1 MERRDF
7 LKMLA
12 IGPLL
17 GGALGRG
24 DEEKTVVRLKAPV
37 EDELTM
43 PVMDAGVNR
52 EALQYAL
59 TTNEV
64 WEEETRRMLAE
75 FGYRGPLY
83 TPPKWNQP

>member
-17 GGALGRG
+17 GGLLGRG
-24 DEEKTVVRLKAPV
+24 ETGKPAVRVETPV
-37 EDELTM
+37 ENEMTV
-43 PVMDAGVNR
+43 PVQDAAVNR
-52 EALQYAL
+52 EALLHAL

-64 WEEETRRMLAE
+64 GEEETRRMLAE

>member
-37 EDELTM
+37 EDELTALVRNV
-43 PVMDAGVNR
+43 PVDF
-52 EALQYAL
+52 EALHRAFMKNAVGSVAL
-59 TTNEV
+59 HKAPDGGGDYTTRFSGE
-64 WEEETRRMLAE
+64 WKRL
-75 FGYRGPLY
+75 
-83 TPPKWNQP
+83 